1 MPRSHL
7 RPLEA
12 LCVSPVLSSAAQS
25 APAGSRL
32 WLLWWRRPGSCSVS
46 LWSCCRPFFS
56 AFLPFPE
63 HLAFSGCA
71 QIGQLQFCHCRLQC
85 CFRLQDPPVL
95 LKQVSHCLRVCLLIR
110 AVAMVALAS
119 WGSAEGPMVFSVMLT
134 YQGSHIVVASAVMW
148 CSACAKTVVCVCSRE
163 QPLRGVQ
170 EKSNFFEVPKPL
182 RAEVGS

>member
-1 MPRSHL
+1 M
-7 RPLEA
+7 
-12 LCVSPVLSSAAQS
+12 SPVLSSAAQS

-46 LWSCCRPFFS
+46 LWSCLPS
-56 AFLPFPE
+56 LFLSVP
-63 HLAFSGCA
+63 AFSRTSCLLRMCPDRTA
-71 QIGQLQFCHCRLQC
+71 AVCHCRLQC

-110 AVAMVALAS
+110 VVTMVALAS

-134 YQGSHIVVASAVMW
+134 YQGSHVVVASAVMW
-148 CSACAKTVVCVCSRE
+148 YSACAETVVCVCSRE

-170 EKSNFFEVPKPL
+170 EKSNCFEVPKPL
-182 RAEVGS
+182 RAGWELSYSNIPLMIVCL